1 MAGVYVFSRQF
12 GFVYANPKVPKRPQ
26 PAPAVSLQPVTFNF
40 IVNST
45 IEAGRTPAQHHRMNR
60 KEEVL
65 QDVVIKF
72 AGDSG
77 DGMQLTG
84 SQFTNNTA
92 LMGIDLATFPDFPAE
107 IRAPQGTLPGVSG
120 YQLRFSSDQVF
131 TPGDECDVLVAMN
144 AAALKAN
151 LKGLKK
157 GGKIIANTDGFDTKN
172 LRLANYPES
181 VNPLED
187 DSLANYTVIKM
198 DVTKMTREALKDFTM
213 GTKEKDRAKNM
224 FVLGFLYWMYN
235 RNMESTL
242 QFFKDKFG
250 KKPEIFESNVKVL
263 QAGYHFGDTT
273 ETFTTTYRVEKA
285 KMPAGVYRS
294 VMGNQAL
301 AYGLIAAAR
310 KSGLPLFLGSYPI
323 TPASD
328 ILHELSRHK
337 SFGVRTFQAE
347 DEIAAITS
355 AIGAAYG
362 GALGV
367 TTTSGPGMALK
378 AEAMGLA
385 AMLEIPLLICNIQR
399 GGPSTGLPT
408 KTEQSDLLQAYYGR
422 NGECPM
428 PVVSASTPSDCF
440 DAVYEA
446 VRIAVQHMT
455 PVIFLSDGYI
465 ANGAEPW
472 KFPKSADLA
481 PIEVKFKTELGPE
494 ETTFQPYLRD
504 EKLVRPWAIPGTPG
518 LEHRVGGLE
527 KQNITGNVSYD
538 PENHQLMVKIRE
550 EKVARIADH
559 IAPQT
564 LDSGPEK
571 GDMLVLG
578 WGSTYGAIK
587 SAAAEL
593 QKEGYAVSHAHL
605 RHLRPFPANLGE
617 ILRSFKHVLIPEIN
631 NGQLIRIIRDQY
643 LVNAVGYNKVMGVP
657 ITRTELV
664 MKIRELLGS
673 NN

>member
-1 MAGVYVFSRQF
+1 MV
-12 GFVYANPKVPKRPQ
+12 
-26 PAPAVSLQPVTFNF
+26 
-40 IVNST
+40 
-45 IEAGRTPAQHHRMNR
+45 R
-60 KEEVL
+60 KQEVL
-65 QDVVIKF
+65 NDVVIKF

-92 LMGIDLATFPDFPAE
+92 LLGIDLATFPDFPAE

-120 YQLRFSSDQVF
+120 YQLRFSSNPVF
-131 TPGDECDVLVAMN
+131 TPGDLCDVLVAMN
-144 AAALKAN
+144 AAALKTN
-151 LKGLKK
+151 MKQLKR
-157 GGKIIANTDGFDTKN
+157 GGKIIVNTDGFDSKN
-172 LRLANYPES
+172 LRLANYPDG
-181 VNPLED
+181 VNPLENN
-187 DSLANYTVIKM
+187 SLDNYEVIKM
-198 DVTKMTREALKDFTM
+198 DVTKMTREALKEFAM
-213 GTKEKDRAKNM
+213 GIKEKDRAKNM

-235 RNMESTL
+235 RDMDSTV
-242 QFFKDKFG
+242 QFLKDKFG
-250 KKPEIFESNVKVL
+250 KKDEILNSNLKAL
-263 QAGYHFGDTT
+263 QAGYNYGDTT

-285 KMPAGVYRS
+285 KMESGTYRS

-301 AYGLIAAAR
+301 AYGLIAASQ

-328 ILHELSRHK
+328 ILHELARHK
-337 SFGVRTFQAE
+337 NFGVKTFQAE

-362 GALGV
+362 GQLGV

-385 AMLEIPLLICNIQR
+385 VMLEIPLIICDIQR

-428 PVVSASTPSDCF
+428 PVISACTPADCF

-472 KFPKSADLA
+472 KFPTSDQLQ
-481 PIEVKFKTELGPE
+481 PIHVKFKTELNDGE
-494 ETTFQPYLRD
+494 EKLQPYLRD
-504 EKLVRPWAIPGTPG
+504 EKLVRPWAVPGTAG
-518 LEHRVGGLE
+518 LEHRIGGLE
-527 KQNITGNVSYD
+527 KENVTGNVSYD

-550 EKVARIADH
+550 QKVDKIANY
-559 IAPQT
+559 IPEQK
-564 LDSGPEK
+564 LDNGPAK
-571 GDMLVLG
+571 GKVLVLG

-587 SAAAEL
+587 TAVQDL
-593 QKEGYAVSHAHL
+593 LNEGHSVAHAHL
-605 RHLRPFPANLGE
+605 RYLRPFPRNLGE
-617 ILRSFKHVLIPEIN
+617 ILKNYEKVLIPEIN
-631 NGQLIRIIRDQY
+631 NGQLIKIIRDVY
-643 LVNAVGYNKVMGVP
+643 FVDAIGYNKIMGIP
-657 ITRTELV
+657 ITKTELV
-664 MKIRELLGS
+664 EEIRKYL
-673 NN
+673 